1 MRRRAVLAT
10 VGAVTLA
17 GCGWN
22 QEQGSESGGDGG
34 TDDDGTPDPGELAE
48 SESGDEP
55 IEDDPEDLLL
65 SAEAVGSEWSAKE
78 IQRTGV
84 CNAFEQTGELWT
96 LSIET
101 CAAVYDDEETAVE
114 EYESSVETSERAL
127 AEQLDLEPEIGDE
140 ATVFRGSDRL
150 ADVFR
155 VRFRD
160 TNATGLVDLSVEV
173 FPGPEGEEP
182 EEAPDR
188 DETDAVEWA
197 ATMHG
202 AWRA

>member
-1 MRRRAVLAT
+1 MLAT
-10 VGAVTLA
+10 LGAVTLA

-22 QEQGSESGGDGG
+22 QEQESGSGGNGG
-34 TDDDGTPDPGELAE
+34 TDDGGTPTPTELAG
-48 SESGDEP
+48 SEAGDEP
-55 IEDDPEDLLL
+55 IEAEPEELLL
-65 SAEAVGSEWSAKE
+65 SAEALGSEWSSRE

-84 CNAFEQTGELWT
+84 CNAFERTGELWA
-96 LSIET
+96 LAIET

-127 AEQLDLEPEIGDE
+127 AERLDLDPEIGDE
-140 ATVFRGSDRL
+140 ATVFRGTDRL

-173 FPGPEGEEP
+173 FPGPDGEEP
-182 EEAPDR
+182 EEAPER
-188 DETDAVEWA
+188 DGSDAVERA